1 MAKCAGTQKK
11 PPKDTDKKILDM
23 SQRGLSVSAIARG
36 LGISTALLKAW
47 RENHPEL
54 QNALD
59 EGREIEHTK
68 LRSALMDQAEGG
80 NVTAAIF
87 LLKCRHGYR
96 EGDQGEL
103 ANRVSVTFQLPG
115 PQSLEDFSR
124 TIDGEVVRGSD

>member
-11 PPKDTDKKILDM
+11 PPKGTDKKILDM

-68 LRSALMDQAEGG
+68 LRSALMDQVRIPA
-80 NVTAAIF
+80 NVTGHSGDRDRFA
-87 LLKCRHGYR
+87 HGPHA
-96 EGDQGEL
+96 GE
-103 ANRVSVTFQLPG
+103 SF
-115 PQSLEDFSR
+115 
-124 TIDGEVVRGSD
+124 VR